1 MEQMTKGFVVL
12 AQNTDT
18 IDYVRQ
24 AYALALSIK
33 LTQST
38 VSNISIITND
48 VVPKEYK
55 SVFDNIIEIPWGDS
69 SVDSRFKVENR
80 WKIYHASP
88 YIQTIVLDTDMLVL
102 DDLSNYWETF
112 ENYEVYYTS
121 KVVDYRNKSN
131 TSDYYRKAF
140 TANNLPNLYSGLHY
154 FKKSEFAKEFYT
166 WVELIS
172 NNWELFYG
180 KYVSEHYPDRASMD
194 ITAALAARIMDAEY
208 KITNY
213 KHDPVT
219 FTHMK
224 SRIQG
229 WTTPSDSWLQS
240 VAVYFDEACA
250 LKIAN
255 FQQQGVF
262 HYTEKEF
269 LTDKIISKL
278 ENKCLAMN

>member
-1 MEQMTKGFVVL
+1 MTKGFVVL

-33 LTQST
+33 LTQKT

-48 VVPKEYK
+48 PVPDNYK
-55 SVFDNIIEIPWGDS
+55 QVFDQVIDIPWGDAS
-69 SVDSRFKVENR
+69 EGSRFKVENR

-88 YIQTIVLDTDMLVL
+88 YEQTIVLDTDMLVL
-102 DDLSNYWETF
+102 DDLSSFWNTF
-112 ENYEVYYTS
+112 ENYDVYYTS
-121 KVVDYRNKSN
+121 KVYDYRSKLV

-140 TANNLPNLYSGLHY
+140 TANNLPSIYSGLHF
-154 FKKSEFAKEFYT
+154 FKKSEFAQEFYS
-166 WVELIS
+166 WVELIT
-172 NNWELFYG
+172 NNWEMFYG
-180 KYVSEHYPDRASMD
+180 HFVSEYYPDRASMD

-224 SRIQG
+224 SRIQS
-229 WTTPSDSWLQS
+229 WSEPTDSWMQS
-240 VAVYFDEACA
+240 VAVYFDKDCN
-250 LKIAN
+250 LKIGN

-262 HYTEKEF
+262 HYTEKDF
-269 LTDKIISKL
+269 LTDKMIEKL
-278 ENKCLAMN
+278 ETLCLK

>member
-1 MEQMTKGFVVL
+1 MSKGFVVL

-33 LTQST
+33 KSQNTIK
-38 VSNISIITND
+38 NISIITND
-48 VVPKEYK
+48 SVPEQYK
-55 SVFDNIIEIPWGDS
+55 FVFDQIIEIPWGDS
-69 SVDSRFKVENR
+69 STNSRFKVENR

-88 YIQTIVLDTDMLVL
+88 YDQTIVLDTDMLVL
-102 DDLSNYWETF
+102 DDLSSFWSTF
-112 ENYEVYYTS
+112 ENYEIYYTG
-121 KVVDYRNKSN
+121 KVLDYRNKIV

-140 TANNLPNLYSGLHY
+140 TANELPNFYAGLHY
-154 FKKSEFAKEFYT
+154 FKKSEFAKEFYS
-166 WVELIS
+166 WVELIT

-180 KYVSEHYPDRASMD
+180 KYVSEHYPGRPSMD
-194 ITAALAARIMDAEY
+194 ISAALAGKIMQVSE
-208 KITNY
+208 KITNT

-229 WTTPSDSWLQS
+229 WAEPTDSWMQS
-240 VAVYFDEACA
+240 VAVYFDNDCR
-250 LKIAN
+250 LKIGN

-269 LTDKIISKL
+269 LTDVIVNKL
-278 ENKCLAMN
+278 ELACLAMN